1 MFDILAHFA
10 RWRRRRLP
18 RVSVKLDV
26 FVPGTDRRAVLHWR
40 PE

>member
-1 MFDILAHFA
+1 MTAILIRLA

-18 RVSVKLDV
+18 RISVVLDV

-40 PE
+40 T

>member
-1 MFDILAHFA
+1 MAAILVRLA
-10 RWRRRRLP
+10 RWHRRRPP
-18 RVSVKLDV
+18 RVSVTLDV